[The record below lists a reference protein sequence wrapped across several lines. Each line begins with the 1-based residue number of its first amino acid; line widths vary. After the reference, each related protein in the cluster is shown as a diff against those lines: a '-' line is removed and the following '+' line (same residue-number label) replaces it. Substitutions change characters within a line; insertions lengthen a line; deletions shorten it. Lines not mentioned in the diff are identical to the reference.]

1 MKKWLADKGLV
12 AEHVE
17 VLPMSMLYEELG
29 ISTYLKEDV
38 CRIHT
43 NTSWNKGKR
52 ESLLCTLIKT
62 SVDQTVRTNDIN
74 SVSET
79 YS

>member
-17 VLPMSMLYEELG
+17 ALPMSMLYEELG

-38 CRIHT
+38 CKIHT
-43 NTSWNKGKR
+43 NTSWNKGKS
-52 ESLLCTLIKT
+52 ESLFKT
-62 SVDQTVRTNDIN
+62 NVDQTVRTNNIN
-74 SVSET
+74 SVFVT